1 MFEEATDDIKTEVLD
16 HHGLVAAI
24 CEELQLKAKIDDRIG
39 SKDPRRV
46 VQPGTA
52 IVAMIIN
59 GLGFTNRRL
68 YLTPQFFQSKPI
80 QMLLGEDVQAQDL
93 NDHALG
99 KALDEVAD
107 YGSSRLFAEM
117 AFTIAKEQHL
127 LEDMIESRLDSTS
140 FSLHGKYDTEEDAE
154 VIEICKG
161 YSKDHRPDLNQVLLS
176 LVMGTP
182 ANLPMWMESNSG
194 NKSDKV
200 SFHETVRRMRAF
212 QKQLKLNDSHW
223 IADSAFYTTD
233 KLLSHKNLKW
243 TTRVPETIGVC
254 KRLLE
259 EDDFQWT
266 ELDSG
271 YSFTEV
277 GTWYGNIK
285 QRWIIVKSEQAFQRE
300 AKTLD
305 KKIKKELEN
314 ALKACWHLGN
324 ERFSCKKDAEAALVK
339 LNKQYR
345 FHRVE
350 GHIEELLKYSTKGRP
365 KLSDKPTISGVK
377 IVCHPTADKSRID
390 QEKRCKGRFV
400 IATNDLDD
408 KQLPATRIVNSYRG
422 QQNVERGF
430 CFLKDPWFMVNSF
443 FLKKRKRIEA
453 LMMIMTLCL
462 FVYNLAQYRIRK
474 ALKKH
479 HQTIPNQK
487 GKEFQKPTL
496 KWIFQIMEGIG
507 VTHFFDEIKSRWR
520 SLVTN
525 IDATRRIIIVLF
537 GEAACKIYGLKKNF
551 AGK

>member
-1 MFEEATDDIKTEVLD
+1 MFEEATDDVKTEVLD

-24 CEELQLKAKIDDRIG
+24 CEEIQLKTKINDRIG

-46 VQPGTA
+46 IQPGTA

-68 YLTPQFFQSKPI
+68 YLTPQFFQSKPV

-93 NDHALG
+93 NDHTLG
-99 KALDEVAD
+99 KVLDEVAD
-107 YGSSRLFAEM
+107 YGSSSLFAEI
-117 AFTIAKEQHL
+117 AFLIAKEQHL
-127 LEDMIESRLDSTS
+127 LKDMTESRLDSTS
-140 FSLHGKYDTEEDAE
+140 FSLHGKYETEEDAE
-154 VIEICKG
+154 VVEICKG

-194 NKSDKV
+194 NISDKV
-200 SFHETVRRMRAF
+200 SFHETVRRMRTF
-212 QKQLKLNDSHW
+212 QKQLHLNDSHW
-223 IADSAFYTTD
+223 VADSAFYTPD
-233 KLLSHKNLKW
+233 KLLNHRGLKW
-243 TTRVPETIGVC
+243 TTRVPETISAC
-254 KRLLE
+254 RRLLE

-266 ELDSG
+266 ELDNG
-271 YSFTEV
+271 YSFSEI

-285 QRWIIVKSEQAFQRE
+285 QRWIIVKSEQAFERE

-305 KKIKKELEN
+305 KKIKKELET
-314 ALKACWHLGN
+314 ASKACWHLGN
-324 ERFSCKKDAEAALVK
+324 ERFSCKKDAEAALAK

-345 FHRVE
+345 FHRIE
-350 GHIEELLKYSTKGRP
+350 GHMDEVLQYPSRGRP
-365 KLSDKPTISGVK
+365 KLNDKPTMSGVK
-377 IVCHPTADKSRID
+377 VVCHPVADELRID
-390 QEKRCKGRFV
+390 QEKRRKGRFV
-400 IATNDLDD
+400 IATNDLNEV
-408 KQLPATRIVNSYRG
+408 KLPAKHIINSYRR
-422 QQNVERGF
+422 QQDVERGF
-430 CFLKDPWFMVNSF
+430 CFLKDPWFMVSSF

-453 LMMIMTLCL
+453 LMMVMTLCL
-462 FVYNLAQYRIRK
+462 FVYNLAQYRFRE
-474 ALKKH
+474 ALRTN

-487 GKEFQKPTL
+487 GKAFQKPTL

-525 IDATRRIIIVLF
+525 IDSTRRIIITLF
-537 GEAACKIYGLKKNF
+537 GEVACKIYGLKKNF